1 MSTDETEHNW
11 THCRVESAQLS
22 LCLAL
27 ANKWRHSG
35 RPLSADFH
43 PSRTGDGQRCDPPA
57 DPIVTAPSEFF
68 SPRDSILFLFSHC
81 INFDFINEMNEN
93 VEIFLSGNFPPNRRR
108 IFRWKWMNPLTN
120 FNKLIQILKVN
131 QRKMSE
137 FPPKTEISAE

>member
-1 MSTDETEHNW
+1 MKLNTTEHTVVLNRRS
-11 THCRVESAQLS
+11 CRCVWRWRTSDGIPAAPWALTFIRH
-22 LCLAL
+22 AL
-27 ANKWRHSG
+27 AMARDATRRLIRSL
-35 RPLSADFH
+35 PLN
-43 PSRTGDGQRCDPPA
+43 RN
-57 DPIVTAPSEFF
+57 FF
-68 SPRDSILFLFSHC
+68 SPRDSILFCFFSHC